1 VWQTGQLSQ
10 ADKMNILCEKLQQ
23 IEQQMQELE
32 QLKSYVQEKLEA
44 LRMER

>member
-1 VWQTGQLSQ
+1 
-10 ADKMNILCEKLQQ
+10 MNILCEKLQQ